1 MRVLIIPNFFTVELL
16 TKAISN
22 LNGRDAIK
30 YFLWSFSPKKKLKR
44 KIVDEKMSFFFFSLL
59 WAKEA
64 GARIATTD
72 DPMVTWCKCRL
83 QSVANEIR
91 LVSAQR
97 PTRADQVLPLLDW
110 SSWQNNKS
118 ELLFFACSHRPKTK
132 ELLELFLFLL
142 FLFLLSFTIWFI
154 SSLKKIKWI
163 KLPNWELNQVF
174 QIHSQALIHWA
185 TEP

>member
-1 MRVLIIPNFFTVELL
+1 MRVHIIPYFFTVELL

-44 KIVDEKMSFFFFSLL
+44 KIVDEKMSFFFFFLL

-64 GARIATTD
+64 GARNAATD

-97 PTRADQVLPLLDW
+97 PTRADQVLPPFDW

-118 ELLFFACSHRPKTK
+118 ELLFFACGQQPKTK
-132 ELLELFLFLL
+132 ELLELFM
-142 FLFLLSFTIWFI
+142 LSITIWFI
-154 SSLKKIKWI
+154 SSLKEI
-163 KLPNWELNQVF
+163 
-174 QIHSQALIHWA
+174 
-185 TEP
+185 